1 MKELIRPLAILIVV
15 SSSIAFFLLQFNIN
29 FWATFLAATVGQFAV
44 WEIVRYI
51 IKVKTATKAAEMEIQ
66 ILEELG
72 KQTINVPCAA
82 CRKVNLVPIRL
93 DINNSFDCIE
103 CGKENAVYIEVESA
117 QVTTPLGENSSES
130 IKVKQW

>member
-29 FWATFLAATVGQFAV
+29 FWATFLAATVAQFV
-44 WEIVRYI
+44 IWEIVRY
-51 IKVKTATKAAEMEIQ
+51 VVSVRTAAKAAEMEIQ

-72 KQTINVPCAA
+72 KQTISIPCAA
-82 CRKVNLVPIRL
+82 CKKVNLTPIRL
-93 DINNSFDCIE
+93 DINNTFKCDE

-117 QVTTPLGENSSES
+117 QVTNPLGEDSSES